1 MENVN
6 KEDFLDLY
14 FGGSDKEQEFT
25 LIEIGIWV
33 KSLLYDNGNCL
44 ITIDDLIDESNMDI
58 FIEDTN
64 IK

>member
-6 KEDFLDLY
+6 KEDFLDWY
-14 FGGSDKEQEFT
+14 FGGSDQEQEFT

-33 KSLLYDNGNCL
+33 KSSLYDNGNCL

-58 FIEDTN
+58 LIEDTN

>member
-6 KEDFLDLY
+6 KEDFLDWY

-33 KSLLYDNGNCL
+33 KGSLYDNGNCL

>member
-6 KEDFLDLY
+6 KEDFLNWY
-14 FGGSDKEQEFT
+14 FGGSDQEQEFT

-33 KSLLYDNGNCL
+33 KSSLYDNGNCL

-58 FIEDTN
+58 FNEDTN

>member
-6 KEDFLDLY
+6 KEDFLNWY
-14 FGGSDKEQEFT
+14 FGGSDQEQEFT

-33 KSLLYDNGNCL
+33 KSSLYDNGNCL
-44 ITIDDLIDESNMDI
+44 ITIDDLIDGSNMDI
-58 FIEDTN
+58 FNEDTN

>member
-6 KEDFLDLY
+6 KEDFLDWY
-14 FGGSDKEQEFT
+14 FGGSDQEQEFT

-33 KSLLYDNGNCL
+33 KSSLYDNGNCL

>member
-6 KEDFLDLY
+6 NEDFLNWY
-14 FGGSDKEQEFT
+14 FGGSDREQEYT

-33 KSLLYDNGNCL
+33 KNSLYDNGNCL

-58 FIEDTN
+58 FNEDTN

>member
-6 KEDFLDLY
+6 KKDFLDWY
-14 FGGSDKEQEFT
+14 FGGSDQEQEFT

-33 KSLLYDNGNCL
+33 KSSLYDNGNCL
-44 ITIDDLIDESNMDI
+44 ITIDDLIDESDMEI
-58 FIEDTN
+58 LIEDTN